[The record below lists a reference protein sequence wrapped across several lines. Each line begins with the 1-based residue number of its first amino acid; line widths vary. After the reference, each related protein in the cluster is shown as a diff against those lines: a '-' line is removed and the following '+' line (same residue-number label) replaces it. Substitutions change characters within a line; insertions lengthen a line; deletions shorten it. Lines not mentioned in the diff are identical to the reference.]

1 MASFAIG
8 PSIMAV
14 SCSTS
19 QENNIIMLFWVDLL
33 VTWVFSFTHVMSIG
47 IIGKCSELTRI
58 YWHTLIVHEHQ
69 NVPWK
74 TSFHWSYT
82 SSIHHLYILFNVYSD
97 MPDTSTCPSCHRAG
111 FFFST
116 WNQHEDWIH
125 MSVLNS
131 SNQRNQLKEQLQ
143 QNNSSTQSEF
153 VTQEIN
159 HIYI

>member
-97 MPDTSTCPSCHRAG
+97 MPDTSTCPTCHRAG
-111 FFFST
+111 FFFRPGISMRIGST
-116 WNQHEDWIH
+116 CPCWTVQTKGT
-125 MSVLNS
+125 S
-131 SNQRNQLKEQLQ
+131 SK
-143 QNNSSTQSEF
+143 SSYNRTTVPPKVSL
-153 VTQEIN
+153 
-159 HIYI
+159 